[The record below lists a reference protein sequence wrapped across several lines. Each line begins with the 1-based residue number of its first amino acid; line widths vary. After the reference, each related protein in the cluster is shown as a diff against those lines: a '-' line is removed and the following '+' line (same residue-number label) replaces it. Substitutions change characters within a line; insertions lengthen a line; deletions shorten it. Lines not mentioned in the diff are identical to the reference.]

1 MDLNAMYLGIDIGGT
16 STKVGVVDASG
27 DLIGKTRFSL
37 PELQTEAQC
46 RQYIAQ
52 IIDFVH
58 GTGVYASELAGV
70 GLAAPGI
77 VVNGIPQL
85 TPNVKADWPTLL
97 NVIRSEFEGTPF
109 ECINDANAA
118 ALGEMWRGAAS
129 GAQSAMLV
137 TIGAGIGAGIVADGR
152 VVQGHGGAGEIGH
165 MTIVPEGR
173 QCQCGRRGCVEQYA
187 SSRGIVANFREAEA
201 NGIAGTSKHV
211 PQNDTDALSVFEA
224 YREGDPRA
232 TYAVGI
238 FTDKL
243 GYALAQATCVVD
255 ADVILLGGGVA
266 GAADLFLPALQG
278 NYRKNCLSTCA
289 DTQIRV
295 ATLGNIAGMVG
306 VVRYVQMMSESL
318 DPFDNLFGMGL

>member
-1 MDLNAMYLGIDIGGT
+1 M
-16 STKVGVVDASG
+16 
-27 DLIGKTRFSL
+27 

-97 NVIRSEFEGTPF
+97 NVIRNEFEGTPF

-137 TIGAGIGAGIVADGR
+137 TIGAGIGAGIVADSIPER
-152 VVQGHGGAGEIGH
+152 EYQEILQKSKALFEVVE
-165 MTIVPEGR
+165 E
-173 QCQCGRRGCVEQYA
+173 VE
-187 SSRGIVANFREAEA
+187 
-201 NGIAGTSKHV
+201 
-211 PQNDTDALSVFEA
+211 ND
-224 YREGDPRA
+224 
-232 TYAVGI
+232 AV
-238 FTDKL
+238 
-243 GYALAQATCVVD
+243 
-255 ADVILLGGGVA
+255 
-266 GAADLFLPALQG
+266 DL
-278 NYRKNCLSTCA
+278 R
-289 DTQIRV
+289 
-295 ATLGNIAGMVG
+295 
-306 VVRYVQMMSESL
+306 
-318 DPFDNLFGMGL
+318 